1 MTQFIASH
9 TDGKICLVGAPYD
22 STTSYR
28 PGARFSPAA
37 IREASQSLETFSFQ
51 QLFDLE
57 DCSFMDTGDLNL
69 PFGDP
74 RPALEE
80 IETAVT
86 ELLEQ
91 NKLPFLIGGE
101 HLTSLGA
108 VKAIAKRHPSMKVIH
123 LDAHADLREDYL
135 GQKLSHATVMKRIA
149 DIVGIDSIRQ
159 YGVRSCTQDEYI
171 LGKDL
176 RADPGQILS
185 WAEGSPCYITCD
197 LDILDPSVL
206 PGTGTPEPGGIS
218 FQELTDALIELIGN
232 LSVAG
237 MDVVELAPH
246 YDPSGV
252 SSVVAAKIIRES
264 LIALSKKKEQAV
276 GN

>member
-1 MTQFIASH
+1 MTQFIASQPG
-9 TDGKICLVGAPYD
+9 GKICLFGAPYD

-28 PGARFSPAA
+28 PGARFAPAA

-51 QLFDLE
+51 QRFDLE
-57 DCSFMDTGDLNL
+57 DCSFMDNGDLDL

-74 RPALEE
+74 KPALEA
-80 IETAVT
+80 IEKAVT
-86 ELLEQ
+86 AILEQ
-91 NKLPFLIGGE
+91 DKLPFLIGGE

-108 VKAIAKRHPSMKVIH
+108 LRAVADKNSSLKVIH

-149 DIVGIDSIRQ
+149 EIVGIDSIRQ
-159 YGVRSCTQDEYI
+159 YGIRSCTQDEYI
-171 LGKDL
+171 LGESL

-185 WAEGSPCYITCD
+185 WAAGSPCHITCD

-218 FQELTDALIELIGN
+218 FKELAETLISLIEN
-232 LSVAG
+232 VSVAG

-252 SSVVAAKIIRES
+252 SSVVAAKIIREC
-264 LIALSKKKEQAV
+264 LIALSKP
-276 GN
+276 